1 MVYLHYKELGME
13 PNLDL
18 YPDIPGTKR
27 PSAFTSKDYQ
37 FQVPISRNTANPRL
51 SLDAQQT
58 MVQARPTAI
67 QQVPQPSMF
76 DMEAQQPTQQAP
88 QQAYPPVNTSPITD
102 SPDDP
107 RYMQMINTM
116 QQIENPQNVK
126 GKNANGY
133 EGDFQFRYRDEN
145 DAGTKY
151 AKQMGVTP
159 DQVRA
164 SPKLQLDM
172 MKRYVKDNRTALTR
186 NGYNATPF
194 NTYMAHNQGAT
205 GARYILN
212 DKGVAL
218 TPTIRRNMMN
228 QNKSIRGNDAQLRSS
243 YIKYMQGKYNLA
255 ERQRGYNETRW

>member
-1 MVYLHYKELGME
+1 MSQVKQ
-13 PNLDL
+13 
-18 YPDIPGTKR
+18 
-27 PSAFTSKDYQ
+27 SAFTNKDYQ
-37 FQVPISRNTANPRL
+37 FQSPTPGNMPNPRL
-51 SLDAQQT
+51 PIDIQQT

-67 QQVPQPSMF
+67 QQVAQPSMF
-76 DMEAQQPTQQAP
+76 DRDVP
-88 QQAYPPVNTSPITD
+88 QQAYPPINNTSPITD
-102 SPDDP
+102 SPNDP

-116 QQIENPQNVK
+116 QQIENPLGVK

-172 MKRYVKDNRTALTR
+172 MKRYVKDNRNALTR
-186 NGYNATPF
+186 NGYKASPF

-212 DKGVAL
+212 NKGVAL
-218 TPTIRRNMMN
+218 TPTIRRNMKN
-228 QNKSIRGNDAQLRSS
+228 QNKSIRGNDAELRSS
-243 YIKYMQGKYNLA
+243 YIRYMQGKYNEA
-255 ERQRGYNETRW
+255 ERARGYNETRW

>member
-18 YPDIPGTKR
+18 YPDVPGTKR
-27 PSAFTSKDYQ
+27 PSAFNSNNYQ
-37 FQVPISRNTANPRL
+37 FQVPISGNTTNPRL
-51 SLDAQQT
+51 PLDTQQT

-67 QQVPQPSMF
+67 QQMTQPSMF
-76 DMEAQQPTQQAP
+76 DKALPQPTQD
-88 QQAYPPVNTSPITD
+88 YPPVNTSPID
-102 SPDDP
+102 SPNDP
-107 RYMQMINTM
+107 RYMQMLNTM

-133 EGDFQFRYRDEN
+133 EGKYQFRYRDEN

-159 DQVRA
+159 DQLRA

-172 MKRYVKDNRTALTR
+172 MKRYVKDNQNALTR
-186 NGYNATPF
+186 NGYKASPF

-243 YIKYMQGKYNLA
+243 YIRYMQGKYNEA
-255 ERQRGYNETRW
+255 ERARGYNETRW

>member
-18 YPDIPGTKR
+18 YPDIPGTRR

-37 FQVPISRNTANPRL
+37 FQIPIPSNTANPRL
-51 SLDAQQT
+51 PLDTQQT
-58 MVQARPTAI
+58 MVQARPTTI

-76 DMEAQQPTQQAP
+76 DRDVP
-88 QQAYPPVNTSPITD
+88 QQVYPPINNTSPITD

-133 EGDFQFRYRDEN
+133 EGDFQFRYRDKN
-145 DAGTKY
+145 DAGTRY

-164 SPKLQLDM
+164 SSKLQLDM
-172 MKRYVKDNRTALTR
+172 MKRYVKDNQAALTR
-186 NGYNATPF
+186 NGYKATPF

-212 DKGVAL
+212 NNGVAL
-218 TPTIRRNMMN
+218 TPTIRRKMMN
-228 QNKSIRGNDAQLRSS
+228 QDKSISGNDAQLRSS
-243 YIKYMQGKYNLA
+243 YIRYMQGKYNLA

>member
-1 MVYLHYKELGME
+1 ME

-18 YPDIPGTKR
+18 YPDIPGTRR
-27 PSAFTSKDYQ
+27 PSAFNPNNYQ
-37 FQVPISRNTANPRL
+37 FQVSTPGNAANPRL
-51 SLDAQQT
+51 PIDIRQT
-58 MVQARPTAI
+58 MVQGVPTAP
-67 QQVPQPSMF
+67 QQIAPPIQPSMF
-76 DMEAQQPTQQAP
+76 DKGLPQPTQD
-88 QQAYPPVNTSPITD
+88 YPPVNTSPID
-102 SPDDP
+102 SPNDP

-228 QNKSIRGNDAQLRSS
+228 QHKSIRGNDAPVS
-243 YIKYMQGKYNLA
+243 YTHLTLPTICSV
-255 ERQRGYNETRW
+255 